1 MAQKRSGGPAPSGTG
16 TPPLGA
22 HWPLSALDLDDLLD
36 EVRARA
42 GTARESQERLSS
54 LLDAVVAVSSDLDLT
69 DVLRRIVLSAC
80 ALVDA
85 TYGALGV
92 LGPSGE
98 ELVEFVTHGLSEEER
113 AAIGVLPRGHGLLGM
128 LIRSPHPQRAS
139 DIAEHPDSFGFP
151 PNHPPMTSFLG
162 APIRIR
168 DQVFGNLY
176 LTDKRSAKEFSEDDE
191 AILVALA
198 AAAGV
203 AIENARLYDR
213 TRSQRHWAEVVR
225 DASQSLLAGEPQ
237 HEVLATVARQV
248 CDLTGADSC
257 LIVLRDES
265 ELRVAASVVRAE
277 LEAEASSPSRPAR
290 GSSLVDPE
298 VRAAMLQEAH
308 FVDRQGGGTRALVPL
323 SVAGS
328 ERGIVLLDWSL
339 DQRQDQLTIL
349 SEFAQG
355 LAVSLEAASAQ
366 NERARSELYEDRDR
380 IARDMHDHVIQR
392 LFATGMSLQSAA
404 RTSDEAVRS
413 KLDGAVDELDA
424 AIRDIRHTIFAL
436 HRAPGVR
443 ALTTE
448 ISTICRDAAVTLG
461 FPPDLRLTGRT
472 DKVPE
477 PLAADL
483 LAVLREALSNVAK
496 HAAASSVQVS
506 VQVDGDVV
514 VSVTDDGAGLPT
526 DIERSGL
533 DNLLRRAQKQG
544 GSLEIHSE
552 PGHGTRLT
560 WRVPLDEDPDGV

>member
-1 MAQKRSGGPAPSGTG
+1 
-16 TPPLGA
+16 
-22 HWPLSALDLDDLLD
+22 LSTLDLDDLLD
-36 EVRARA
+36 ELRARA
-42 GTARESQERLSS
+42 GTARESQVRLSS
-54 LLDAVVAVSSDLDLT
+54 LLDAVVAVSSNLDLA
-69 DVLRRIVLSAC
+69 DVLHRIVVSAC
-80 ALVDA
+80 DLVDA

-98 ELVEFVTHGLSEEER
+98 ELVEFVTQGLSEEDR
-113 AAIGVLPRGHGLLGM
+113 AAIGQLPRGHGLLGM
-128 LIRSPHPQRAS
+128 LIHSPHPQRVS
-139 DIAEHPDSFGFP
+139 DIAEHPDSYGFP

-162 APIRIR
+162 APVRIR

-203 AIENARLYDR
+203 AIENARLYDW

-225 DASQSLLAGEPQ
+225 DASQSLLAGEPED
-237 HEVLATVARQV
+237 EVLAAVARRV
-248 CDLTGADSC
+248 CELTGADSC
-257 LIVLRDES
+257 LIVLRHES
-265 ELRVAASVVRAE
+265 DLRVAASVSSSEVSSSEVSSGEVYSGE
-277 LEAEASSPSRPAR
+277 LDDGPPGEARPTR
-290 GSSLVDPE
+290 GSTLLDPE
-298 VRAAMLQEAH
+298 VRAAMLREAH
-308 FVDRQGGGTRALVPL
+308 FAHRPDGGTRALVPL
-323 SVAGS
+323 TLGGS
-328 ERGIVLLDWSL
+328 AIGIVLLDWAL
-339 DQRQDQLTIL
+339 EQRQDLLLTL

-366 NERARSELYEDRDR
+366 HERARSELYEDRDR

-404 RTSDEAVRS
+404 RTSDESVRT

-436 HRAPGVR
+436 HRAPGAR

-477 PLAADL
+477 ALAADL
-483 LAVLREALSNVAK
+483 LAVLRESLSNVAK
-496 HAAASSVQVS
+496 HAAASSVQVG
-506 VQVDGDVV
+506 VLVDGDVI
-514 VSVTDDGAGLPT
+514 VSVADDGAGLPT

-544 GSLEIHSE
+544 GSLEIQSE

-560 WRVPLDEDPDGV
+560 WRVPLHPNGRDD

>member
-1 MAQKRSGGPAPSGTG
+1 MADKRLGGQDEGGTG
-16 TPPLGA
+16 TPPAGA
-22 HWPLSALDLDDLLD
+22 RWPLSTLDLDDLVEEL
-36 EVRARA
+36 RARA
-42 GTARESQERLSS
+42 GTARESQLRLSS
-54 LLDAVVAVSSDLDLT
+54 LLDAVVAVSSNLDLAE
-69 DVLRRIVLSAC
+69 VLHRIVVAAC
-80 ALVDA
+80 DLVDA
-85 TYGALGV
+85 SYGALGV

-98 ELVEFVTHGLSEEER
+98 ELVEFVTQGMSEEER
-113 AAIGVLPRGHGLLGM
+113 AAIGPLPRGHGLLGM
-128 LIRSPHPQRAS
+128 LIRSPHPQRVS
-139 DIAEHPDSFGFP
+139 DIGEHPDSYGFP

-162 APIRIR
+162 TPVRIR

-225 DASQSLLAGEPQ
+225 DASQSLLAGEPED
-237 HEVLATVARQV
+237 EVLTTVARQV
-248 CDLTGADSC
+248 CDLTEADSC
-257 LIVLRDES
+257 LIALRHES
-265 ELRVAASVVRAE
+265 DLRVAGSAAPGE
-277 LEAEASSPSRPAR
+277 PEAEAPRSRPTR
-290 GSSLVDPE
+290 GSTLLDPE

-308 FVDRQGGGTRALVPL
+308 FVDRPEGGTRALVPL
-323 SVAGS
+323 TLGEAAV
-328 ERGIVLLDWSL
+328 GIVLLDWSL
-339 DQRQDQLTIL
+339 DQPQDRLTVL
-349 SEFAQG
+349 AEFAQG

-366 NERARSELYEDRDR
+366 HERARSELYEDRDR

-404 RTSDEAVRS
+404 RTSDEAVRA

-436 HRAPGVR
+436 HRAPGAR

-448 ISTICRDAAVTLG
+448 ISSICRDAAVTLG

-496 HAAASSVQVS
+496 HAAASSVQVAI
-506 VQVDGDVV
+506 QVDGDVM
-514 VSVTDDGAGLPT
+514 VSVADDGTGLPT
-526 DIERSGL
+526 DIHRSGL

-552 PGHGTRLT
+552 PGHGTQLT
-560 WRVPLDEDPDGV
+560 WRVPLDEDSRDG